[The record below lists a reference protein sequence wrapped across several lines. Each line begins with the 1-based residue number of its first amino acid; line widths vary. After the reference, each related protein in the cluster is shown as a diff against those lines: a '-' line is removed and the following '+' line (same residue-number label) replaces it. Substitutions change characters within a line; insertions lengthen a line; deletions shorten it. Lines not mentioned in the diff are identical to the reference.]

1 MRLYLVRHGEAK
13 PAGEDP
19 ERHLSDAGVQEAE
32 RVAAFLK
39 PLGLRVGVLWHSGK
53 ARAAQTA
60 EILAPALTA
69 DEGIVRRDGLAP
81 NDPVG
86 PVADAVSAWT
96 DDVMIVGHLPF
107 LGMLAAL
114 LLAGDEDADLVA
126 FQCGAVVCLEGSGR
140 SRFRL
145 RWLVT
150 PELVP

>member
-1 MRLYLVRHGEAK
+1 MGAPGARPTTPAAPARPP
-13 PAGEDP
+13 PAGG
-19 ERHLSDAGVQEAE
+19 RGGGV
-32 RVAAFLK
+32 
-39 PLGLRVGVLWHSGK
+39 
-53 ARAAQTA
+53 
-60 EILAPALTA
+60 
-69 DEGIVRRDGLAP
+69 VRRRRP
-81 NDPVG
+81 PPTDPVR
-86 PVADAVSAWT
+86 PVADAVAART
-96 DDVMIVGHLPF
+96 DDLMIVGHLPF

>member
-13 PAGEDP
+13 PAGEDA
-19 ERHLSDAGVQEAE
+19 ERHLSDAGVRDAE
-32 RVAAFLK
+32 RVAAFLM
-39 PLGLRVGVLWHSGK
+39 PLGLRVG
-53 ARAAQTA
+53 A
-60 EILAPALTA
+60 
-69 DEGIVRRDGLAP
+69 VR
-81 NDPVG
+81 
-86 PVADAVSAWT
+86 T
-96 DDVMIVGHLPF
+96 DDLMIVGHLPF

-126 FQCGAVVCLEGSGR
+126 FQCGAIVCLEGSGR